1 MPFLMSAYVCG
12 KDLLDENGEFAGV
25 IPVDDLAELSEPA
38 LDNLLAAGREM
49 IDAYCQKSFSE
60 EKEIPYIVKLVNVQL
75 VSAILCDPSKT
86 AESIEDYSY
95 DNNLNAFSNI
105 LSRLNFLKVG
115 NETIYGRKK
124 SIRAK
129 VI

>member
-1 MPFLMSAYVCG
+1 MGAYVSG
-12 KDLLDENGEFAGV
+12 RDLLDENGEFAGL
-25 IPVDDLAELSEPA
+25 IPADDLAELSEAA
-38 LDNLLAAGREM
+38 LDNLLSAGKEM
-49 IDAYCQKSFSE
+49 IDAYCQQGFGENKGV
-60 EKEIPYIVKLVNVQL
+60 PYIVKLVNVQL
-75 VSAILCDPSKT
+75 VSAILSDPSKT

-115 NETIYGRKK
+115 DETISGRKK

>member
-1 MPFLMSAYVCG
+1 MGAYISG
-12 KDLLDENGEFAGV
+12 RDLLGENGEFAGL
-25 IPVDDLAELSEPA
+25 IPLDDLAELSEAA
-38 LDNLLAAGREM
+38 LDNLLAAGKEM
-49 IDAYCQKSFSE
+49 IDAYCQQSFGE
-60 EKEIPYIVKLVNVQL
+60 GKEVPYIVKLVNAQL
-75 VSAILCDPSKT
+75 VSAILSDPSKT

-115 NETIYGRKK
+115 DETICGRKK

>member
-1 MPFLMSAYVCG
+1 MGAYVSG
-12 KDLLDENGEFAGV
+12 KDLLDENGEFAGL
-25 IPVDDLAELSEPA
+25 IPADDLAELSEAA
-38 LDNLLAAGREM
+38 LDNLLSAGKEM
-49 IDAYCQKSFSE
+49 IDAYCQQGFGENKGV
-60 EKEIPYIVKLVNVQL
+60 PYIVKLVNVQL
-75 VSAILCDPSKT
+75 VSAILSDPSKT

-95 DNNLNAFSNI
+95 DNNLNVFSNI

-115 NETIYGRKK
+115 DETISGRKK

>member
-1 MPFLMSAYVCG
+1 MGAYVTG
-12 KDLLDENGEFAGV
+12 KDLLDESGEFSGL
-25 IPVDDLAELSEPA
+25 IPTDDLSELSEAA
-38 LDNLLAAGREM
+38 LNNLLAAGREM

-60 EKEIPYIVKLVNVQL
+60 DTEIPYIVKLVNVQL
-75 VSAILCDPSKT
+75 VSAIMSDPSKT

-95 DNNLNAFSNI
+95 DNNLSAFPQI

-115 NETIYGRKK
+115 DETISGRKK

>member
-1 MPFLMSAYVCG
+1 MGAYVSG
-12 KDLLDENGEFAGV
+12 RDLQGENGEFAGL
-25 IPVDDLAELSEPA
+25 IPLDDLAELSEAA
-38 LDNLLAAGREM
+38 LDNLLAAGKEM
-49 IDAYCQKSFSE
+49 IDAYCQQSFGE
-60 EKEIPYIVKLVNVQL
+60 GKEVPYIVKLVNAQL
-75 VSAILCDPSKT
+75 VSAILSDPSKT

-115 NETIYGRKK
+115 DETICGRKK

>member
-1 MPFLMSAYVCG
+1 MGAYISG
-12 KDLLDENGEFAGV
+12 RDLLGENGEFAGL
-25 IPVDDLAELSEPA
+25 IPLDDLAELSEAA
-38 LDNLLAAGREM
+38 LDNLLAAGKEM
-49 IDAYCQKSFSE
+49 IDAYCQQSFGE
-60 EKEIPYIVKLVNVQL
+60 GKEVPYIVKLVNAQL
-75 VSAILCDPSKT
+75 VSAILSDPSKT

-115 NETIYGRKK
+115 DETICGRRK